1 MFNRT
6 VMFAKQHTPNYL
18 RVRARRAMQE
28 AHNARLR
35 LTVPVAARSE
45 YVNIYHCAVRKTA
58 SQWIKSVFSDPIVY
72 KHSGLLTYDP
82 RFYDWRDPRV
92 CPPNRIALSLFFS
105 RKRFDEI
112 PKPERYRAFFVM
124 RDPRDMV
131 VSSYFS
137 TRDSHGPMGDVLE
150 VRRVLREL
158 PKKEGMLYLIDDL
171 AKKGR
176 FNALRSW
183 VLAPEDEAIR
193 LIRYEDLTGARQT
206 EEIDQ
211 LMRHCGIAIPRPELE
226 TLLDRYSFSRM
237 NDKQGGGTVSH
248 YRKGEAGDWRNHF
261 DDDIQEAFQKAAGAR
276 LVERLGYPVDQ
287 RTHE

>member
-18 RVRARRAMQE
+18 RVRARRTMLE

-35 LTVPVAARSE
+35 VTVPVVARSE

-58 SQWIKSVFSDPIVY
+58 SQWVKSVFSDPIVY
-72 KHSGLLTYDP
+72 RHSGLVTYDP

-92 CPPNRIALSLFFS
+92 CPPNRIALSLFFP
-105 RKRFDEI
+105 RKRFDAI
-112 PKPERYRAFFVM
+112 PKPERYRAFFVL

-137 TRDSHGPMGDVLE
+137 TKDSHGPMGDVVE
-150 VRRVLREL
+150 VRKVLREL

-183 VLAPEDEAIR
+183 VLAPEEEAVK
-193 LIRYEDLTGARQT
+193 LIRYEDLTGPGQT
-206 EEIDQ
+206 EEVDA
-211 LMRHCGIAIPRPELE
+211 LMRHCGIELPRAELE
-226 TLLDRYSFSRM
+226 TLLDRYSFSSM
-237 NDKQGGGTVSH
+237 NKKKAAGGVSH

-261 DDDIQEAFQKAAGAR
+261 DDDIQEAFQKAAGAK

-287 RTHE
+287 NSTG